1 MPLVLLVL
9 LGAAGCMSVPAS
21 TQAPAPVAPVPS
33 RMMSTEPA
41 AVVASASP
49 AVRDVLETVED
60 TPRKKDRRRSV
71 KHGSPE
77 RRYGVVAPSVR
88 AAAHD
93 RPRRYVPTRPRVR
106 GPVMPRRARPYP
118 TYGMG
123 SVCAAGQGF
132 TSGEIADLCRN
143 AFGR

>member
-33 RMMSTEPA
+33 RMMSAEPA
-41 AVVASASP
+41 AVVPSASP
-49 AVRDVLETVED
+49 AARDVLETVEE
-60 TPRKKDRRRSV
+60 TPRKKDRRRAV
-71 KHGSPE
+71 KHGSSD

-93 RPRRYVPTRPRVR
+93 RPRRYAPIPPRMR
-106 GPVMPRRARPYP
+106 GPVMPRPYP
-118 TYGMG
+118 TYGMA